1 MARIHKENPTQRQQ
15 IINYLKSKDTPDYI
29 SAYEAFTELYIS
41 QFWARIF
48 ELEKRKWEF
57 SRERVK
63 YTSPSGIRKDFIRI
77 RIVKEGKEI

>member
-1 MARIHKENPTQRQQ
+1 MASIHKENPTQRQQ

-29 SAYEAFTELYIS
+29 SAYEAFSELFIS

-48 ELEKRKWEF
+48 ELEKLGWQF

-63 YTSPSGIRKDFIRI
+63 YTSPSGIRKDFIRV
-77 RIVKEGKEI
+77 RIAKEGTEV